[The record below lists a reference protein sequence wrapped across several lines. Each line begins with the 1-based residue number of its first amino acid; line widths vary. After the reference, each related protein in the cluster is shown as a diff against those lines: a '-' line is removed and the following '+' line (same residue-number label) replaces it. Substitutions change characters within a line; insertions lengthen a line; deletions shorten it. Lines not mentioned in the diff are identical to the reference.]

1 MKIMAGRSPLAASAE
16 QRRELVALSRSR
28 ERGEADRARAIV
40 LTLASWT
47 SARIAEAFGVREDT
61 VRIDTRE
68 GLEREIAAWER
79 QRNAAGAGV
88 TWMFT
93 TEKPA
98 PRWAA
103 PIPSPPFLT
112 SHNHRAEDRGQARC
126 QACPRR
132 QGGQRRASMMMLNG
146 V

>member
-47 SARIAEAFGVREDT
+47 SARIAEAFGVRENT

-103 PIPSPPFLT
+103 PIPSPPFLNQ
-112 SHNHRAEDRGQARC
+112 S
-126 QACPRR
+126 
-132 QGGQRRASMMMLNG
+132 
-146 V
+146 